1 MDSNRWQKIE
11 ELYHSALSQAVSE
24 RQGWLSEVC
33 PDDETLRLEV
43 LSLLQSAE
51 KSDSFLE
58 EPALKLGLAVIGSE
72 SESLVGHTIGRYK
85 ILETLGHGGMGE
97 VYLAF
102 DPRLNRRV
110 ALKLLPTQITGN
122 QNRVHR
128 FELEAKAA
136 SAISHPNVAH
146 IYEIGA
152 VNGQHYITMEYVQG
166 QTLRSF
172 LKHEQVGER
181 TALRILTEVAIALA
195 AAHRAGVIHRDI
207 KPENIMLRD
216 DGYVKVLDF
225 GLAKL
230 FDIGNS
236 DSERESPSASSLQTG
251 PDLFMGTAHYM
262 SPEQVRR
269 QGVDLRTDL
278 WSLGVVAYELLTR
291 HRPFDGESL
300 TELIVAILEKDL
312 NPTLSESQ
320 LSPLHRAF
328 LSKALSKLPAA
339 RYQTAEE
346 LLQDLRRL
354 EEQTRRVTSP
364 DLLGDEPIR
373 TEPQRPFG
381 AFGSRRTTIDP
392 GRPKTIP
399 QRINTLPDDKRD
411 LTPPSFFGNKWLWLG
426 LSLLVLLIPSLYFV
440 MSRQNSA
447 KLTERKINLRF
458 DRLNLRGNISDT
470 VLSPDGKFV
479 ASVVSLDGKDA
490 IHMMEVATLS
500 DLVIVPHSGIGLS
513 GLSFS
518 PDSNYVYYLEKH
530 PEKGVLYR
538 VSKLGGGQRKI
549 LDEVN
554 TPVTFNPDGRRMA
567 FVRRNIAEETPDL
580 IVAQLD
586 GTSERTLARRMKSD
600 PAAFLVD
607 MSGAGPAWSP
617 DGKVLACPTMTTD
630 SNSQQMNLEILDA
643 ETGAG
648 RRLNIKPWY
657 DISRL
662 RWLADGSGLIMAAK
676 DSIDTPWQLQM
687 LTYPGGEVHPVTKDP
702 NNYSGISGTADSSLF
717 LTLYVEENSNIS
729 LLSSELDGKFLQR
742 SVIDRKGITE
752 VVWRSDSELVY
763 TIYDSKNT
771 NLWSQDP
778 EGKSIKQ
785 LTFEGNHN
793 YNPAVTLDQ
802 RHIVFSSTRVGGPN
816 LWRMDLD
823 GTHAKQLTTGVYE
836 DMPNVTPDGKS
847 VIYRTAKGVRKISI
861 EGGQNLSLIDK
872 TVLHPEVSPD
882 GRLLAYFTPEL
893 PDAKA
898 WRLEIFDLT
907 STSVGKNFAVKEGA
921 NPTAGLHWAPGGGAL
936 TYVSDA
942 NGSQNIWELPM
953 KAAVPKQLTDF
964 HDAEIQS
971 FAWSPDGKRLACVRS
986 TKTIVPV
993 LVRLY

>member
-11 ELYHSALSQAVSE
+11 ELYNSALSQVISE
-24 RQGWLSEVC
+24 RQGWLSKVC

-43 LSLLQSAE
+43 LSLLRAAE
-51 KSDSFLE
+51 TSDSFLE
-58 EPALKLGLAVIGSE
+58 EPALRLGLAVIESE
-72 SESLVGHTIGRYK
+72 SESLVGHTVGPYK
-85 ILETLGHGGMGE
+85 ILESLGHGGMGE

-110 ALKLLPTQITGN
+110 ALKLLPAQISDN
-122 QNRVHR
+122 HDRVHR

-136 SAISHPNVAH
+136 SAISHPNIAH
-146 IYEIGA
+146 IYEIA
-152 VNGQHYITMEYVQG
+152 VVNGRHYITMEYVQG
-166 QTLRSF
+166 QTLRHF

-181 TALRILTEVAIALA
+181 TALRILTEVAIALS

-236 DSERESPSASSLQTG
+236 DSETLHTSSLQTG

-269 QGVDLRTDL
+269 QAVDLRTDL

-300 TELIVAILEKDL
+300 GELIVAILEKDL
-312 NPTLSESQ
+312 NATLSESQ

-346 LLQDLRRL
+346 LLQDLRRM
-354 EEQTRRVTSP
+354 EERTSRVTNP
-364 DLLGDEPIR
+364 DALGDEPIP

-381 AFGSRRTTIDP
+381 AFGSRGKTIDP
-392 GRPKTIP
+392 ARPKTIP
-399 QRINTLPDDKRD
+399 QRIDTLPDDKRD
-411 LTPPSFFGNKWLWLG
+411 VTPPRFFGNKPLWLV
-426 LSLLVLLIPSLYFV
+426 LALLVVLIPSLYFV
-440 MSRQNSA
+440 MSRQNSP
-447 KLTERKINLRF
+447 KLTDRKINLRF

-490 IHMMEVATLS
+490 IHLMEVATLT
-500 DLVIVPHSGIGLS
+500 DLVIVPHSGIGFS

-549 LDEVN
+549 LDDVN
-554 TPVTFNPDGRRMA
+554 TPVTFAPDGKRMA
-567 FVRRNIAEETPDL
+567 LVRRNTAEETPDL
-580 IVAQLD
+580 IIAQLD
-586 GTSERTLARRMKSD
+586 GTSERTLARRMKTD
-600 PAAFLVD
+600 PDAFLVD
-607 MSGAGPAWSP
+607 MAGAGPVWSP
-617 DGKVLACPTMTTD
+617 DGKVLACPTMTTG

-648 RRLNIKPWY
+648 LRLNNKPWY

-662 RWLADGSGLIMAAK
+662 KWLSDGSGLIMAAK

-687 LTYPGGEVHPVTKDP
+687 LTYPGGEVHPVTQDP

-717 LTLYVEENSNIS
+717 LTLYAEENSNIS
-729 LLSSELDGKFLQR
+729 LLSTELDGKFLQR
-742 SVIDRKGITE
+742 RVIDRKGVTE
-752 VVWRSDSELVY
+752 VVWRSDAELVY
-763 TIYDSKNT
+763 AVYDSKNT
-771 NLWSQDP
+771 NLWTQDP
-778 EGKSIKQ
+778 EGRSIKQ
-785 LTFEGNHN
+785 LTFESNHN

-802 RHIVFSSTRVGGPN
+802 RHIVFVSTRVGGPN
-816 LWRMDLD
+816 IWRMDLD
-823 GTHAKQLTTGVYE
+823 GTHAKQLTTGVFE
-836 DMPNVTPDGKS
+836 EMPNVTPDGKS
-847 VIYRTAKGVRKISI
+847 VIYRTAKGLRKVSI
-861 EGGQNLSLIDK
+861 EGGQSLSLIDK
-872 TVLHPEVSPD
+872 TVLHPEISPD
-882 GRLLAYFTPEL
+882 GRLLAYFTPDL
-893 PDAKA
+893 PDGKA

-907 STSVGKNFAVKEGA
+907 SSSVGKSFYVKEGA
-921 NPTAGLHWAPGGGAL
+921 NPTTALHWAPGGGAL

-942 NGSQNIWELPM
+942 NGSQNIWELSM
-953 KAAVPKQLTDF
+953 KDGVPKQLTDF

-971 FAWSPDGKRLACVRS
+971 FAWSPNGKTLACVRS